1 MPEHELQSVKLEVGL
16 LKNEVEV
23 RGKQIE
29 TLLQK
34 LDLTTDKLQQLTVQ
48 IIKLN
53 TRQEDYLRNSSNMTD
68 EFKILHTRIGDL
80 HDKQLAANKE
90 IEDRLDRLD
99 QYKSK
104 LMGMIIVVGGV
115 VGTIIIP
122 INLDLYWSKRS
133 SRSSISLFAANCLP
147 GRSPIHV

>member
-1 MPEHELQSVKLEVGL
+1 MAEEELQSVKLEVGL

-53 TRQEDYLRNSSNMTD
+53 TRQEDYLRHSSTMSE

-90 IEDRLDRLD
+90 IEQRLDRLD

-115 VGTIIIP
+115 VGTIVATA
-122 INLDLYWSKRS
+122 
-133 SRSSISLFAANCLP
+133 ISVFLKD
-147 GRSPIHV
+147 

>member
-1 MPEHELQSVKLEVGL
+1 MPEEELQSVKLEVGL

-23 RGKQIE
+23 RGRQIE

-34 LDLTTDKLQQLTVQ
+34 LDLTADKLQELTVQ

-53 TRQEDYLRNSSNMTD
+53 TRQEDYLRHTSSMNE
-68 EFKILHTRIGDL
+68 EFKLLHTRIGDL
-80 HDKQLAANKE
+80 HDKQLAAQKE
-90 IEDRLDRLD
+90 IEQRLDRLD

-115 VGTIIIP
+115 VGTIVATA
-122 INLDLYWSKRS
+122 
-133 SRSSISLFAANCLP
+133 ISVFLKD
-147 GRSPIHV
+147 

>member
-1 MPEHELQSVKLEVGL
+1 MAAEELQSVKLEVGL

-23 RGKQIE
+23 RGRQIE

-53 TRQEDYLRNSSNMTD
+53 TRQEEYLRNTSSMAQ

-80 HDKQLAANKE
+80 YDKQLLAHKE
-90 IEDRLDRLD
+90 IEERIDRLD

-115 VGTIIIP
+115 VGTIVATVVSHFVK
-122 INLDLYWSKRS
+122 D
-133 SRSSISLFAANCLP
+133 
-147 GRSPIHV
+147 

>member
-1 MPEHELQSVKLEVGL
+1 MAEHNKGQPLMPEHELQSVKLEVGL
-16 LKNEVEV
+16 LKSEVEV

-34 LDLTTDKLQQLTVQ
+34 LDLTADKLQELTVQ

-53 TRQEDYLRNSSNMTD
+53 TRQEDYLRHSSSMRD

-80 HDKQLAANKE
+80 HDKQLASQKE
-90 IEDRLDRLD
+90 IEIRLDRLD

-104 LMGMIIVVGGV
+104 LMGMIVVVGGV
-115 VGTIIIP
+115 VGTIVATAI
-122 INLDLYWSKRS
+122 
-133 SRSSISLFAANCLP
+133 SIFLKD
-147 GRSPIHV
+147 

>member
-1 MPEHELQSVKLEVGL
+1 MAEEELQSVKLEVGL

-23 RGKQIE
+23 RGRQIE

-53 TRQEDYLRNSSNMTD
+53 TRQEDYLRHSSSMND
-68 EFKILHTRIGDL
+68 EFKLLHTRIGDL

-90 IEDRLDRLD
+90 IEQRLDRLD

-115 VGTIIIP
+115 VGTIVATAVAHFK
-122 INLDLYWSKRS
+122 D
-133 SRSSISLFAANCLP
+133 
-147 GRSPIHV
+147 

>member
-1 MPEHELQSVKLEVGL
+1 MAAEELQSVKLEVGL

-29 TLLQK
+29 PLLQK
-34 LDLTTDKLQQLTVQ
+34 LDLTADKLQELTVQ

-53 TRQEDYLRNSSNMTD
+53 TRQEDYLRHTSNMTD

-80 HDKQLAANKE
+80 HDKQLASQKE
-90 IEDRLDRLD
+90 IEIRLDRLD

-104 LMGMIIVVGGV
+104 LMGMIVVVGGV
-115 VGTIIIP
+115 VGTIVATAI
-122 INLDLYWSKRS
+122 
-133 SRSSISLFAANCLP
+133 SIFLKE
-147 GRSPIHV
+147 

>member
-1 MPEHELQSVKLEVGL
+1 MPEEELQSVKLEVGL

-23 RGKQIE
+23 RGRQIE
-29 TLLQK
+29 TLLSK
-34 LDLTTDKLQQLTVQ
+34 LDLTADKLQELTVQ

-53 TRQEDYLRNSSNMTD
+53 TRQEDYLRHTSSMSE

-90 IEDRLDRLD
+90 IEQRLDRLD

-115 VGTIIIP
+115 VGTIVATA
-122 INLDLYWSKRS
+122 
-133 SRSSISLFAANCLP
+133 ISVFLKD
-147 GRSPIHV
+147 

>member
-1 MPEHELQSVKLEVGL
+1 MPEEELQSVKLEVGL

-23 RGKQIE
+23 RGRQIE
-29 TLLQK
+29 TLLSK
-34 LDLTTDKLQQLTVQ
+34 LDLTADKLQELTVQ

-53 TRQEDYLRNSSNMTD
+53 TRQEDYLRHTSSMRD

-80 HDKQLAANKE
+80 HDKQLASQKE
-90 IEDRLDRLD
+90 IEIRLDRLD

-115 VGTIIIP
+115 VGTIVATAI
-122 INLDLYWSKRS
+122 
-133 SRSSISLFAANCLP
+133 SIFLKD
-147 GRSPIHV
+147 

>member
-1 MPEHELQSVKLEVGL
+1 MPEEELQSVKLEVGL

-23 RGKQIE
+23 RGRQIE
-29 TLLQK
+29 TLLSK
-34 LDLTTDKLQQLTVQ
+34 LDLTADKLQELTVQ

-53 TRQEDYLRNSSNMTD
+53 TRQEDYLRHTSNMTD

-80 HDKQLAANKE
+80 HDKQLASQKE
-90 IEDRLDRLD
+90 IEIRLDRLD

-115 VGTIIIP
+115 VGTIVATAII
-122 INLDLYWSKRS
+122 IFLKD
-133 SRSSISLFAANCLP
+133 
-147 GRSPIHV
+147 

>member
-1 MPEHELQSVKLEVGL
+1 MPEELQSVKLEVGL

-53 TRQEDYLRNSSNMTD
+53 TRQEDYLRNSSSMTD

-90 IEDRLDRLD
+90 IEQRLDRLD

-115 VGTIIIP
+115 VGTIVATA
-122 INLDLYWSKRS
+122 
-133 SRSSISLFAANCLP
+133 ISVFLKD
-147 GRSPIHV
+147 

>member
-1 MPEHELQSVKLEVGL
+1 MPEEELQSVKREVGL

-23 RGKQIE
+23 RGRQIE

-34 LDLTTDKLQQLTVQ
+34 LDLTADKLQELTVQ

-53 TRQEDYLRNSSNMTD
+53 TRQEDYLRHTSSMRD

-80 HDKQLAANKE
+80 HDKQLASQKE
-90 IEDRLDRLD
+90 IEIRLDRLD

-115 VGTIIIP
+115 VGTIVATAI
-122 INLDLYWSKRS
+122 
-133 SRSSISLFAANCLP
+133 SIFLKD
-147 GRSPIHV
+147 

>member
-34 LDLTTDKLQQLTVQ
+34 LDLTADKLQELTVQ
-48 IIKLN
+48 IIQLN
-53 TRQEDYLRNSSNMTD
+53 TRQEDYLRHTSSMRD

-80 HDKQLAANKE
+80 HDKQLASQKE
-90 IEDRLDRLD
+90 IEVRLDRLD

-115 VGTIIIP
+115 VGTIVATAI
-122 INLDLYWSKRS
+122 
-133 SRSSISLFAANCLP
+133 SIFLKD
-147 GRSPIHV
+147 

>member
-23 RGKQIE
+23 RGRQIE

-48 IIKLN
+48 IIQLN
-53 TRQEDYLRNSSNMTD
+53 TRQEDYLRHSSSMTD

-80 HDKQLAANKE
+80 HDKQLAAQKD
-90 IEDRLDRLD
+90 IEQRLDRLD

-115 VGTIIIP
+115 VGTIVATA
-122 INLDLYWSKRS
+122 
-133 SRSSISLFAANCLP
+133 ISVFLKD
-147 GRSPIHV
+147 

>member
-1 MPEHELQSVKLEVGL
+1 MPEELQSVKLEVGL

-23 RGKQIE
+23 RGRQIE

-48 IIKLN
+48 IIQLN
-53 TRQEDYLRNSSNMTD
+53 TRQEDYLRHSTSMTD

-80 HDKQLAANKE
+80 HDKQLAAQKD
-90 IEDRLDRLD
+90 IEQRLDRLD

-115 VGTIIIP
+115 VGTIVATA
-122 INLDLYWSKRS
+122 
-133 SRSSISLFAANCLP
+133 ISVFLKD
-147 GRSPIHV
+147 

>member
-1 MPEHELQSVKLEVGL
+1 MPEDDQLQSVKLEVGL

-48 IIKLN
+48 ITKLN
-53 TRQEDYLRNSSNMTD
+53 TRQEEYLRDSSNMND
-68 EFKILHTRIGDL
+68 EFKLLHTRIGDL
-80 HDKQLAANKE
+80 HDKQLAAQKE
-90 IEDRLDRLD
+90 IEQRLDRLD

-115 VGTIIIP
+115 VGTIVATA
-122 INLDLYWSKRS
+122 
-133 SRSSISLFAANCLP
+133 ISVFLKD
-147 GRSPIHV
+147 

>member
-1 MPEHELQSVKLEVGL
+1 MAEEELHAVKLDVGL

-29 TLLQK
+29 ALLLK
-34 LDLTTDKLQQLTVQ
+34 LDLTADKLQQLTVQ

-53 TRQEDYLRNSSNMTD
+53 TRQEDYLRHTSSMSE

-90 IEDRLDRLD
+90 IEQRLDRLD

-115 VGTIIIP
+115 VGTIVATAI
-122 INLDLYWSKRS
+122 
-133 SRSSISLFAANCLP
+133 SIFLKE
-147 GRSPIHV
+147 

>member
-1 MPEHELQSVKLEVGL
+1 MAGSKGQSVMPEHELQSVKLEVGL
-16 LKNEVEV
+16 LKNEGEV
-23 RGKQIE
+23 RGRQIE

-80 HDKQLAANKE
+80 HDKQLASQKE
-90 IEDRLDRLD
+90 IEIRLDRLD

-104 LMGMIIVVGGV
+104 LMGMIVVVGGV
-115 VGTIIIP
+115 VGTVVATAI
-122 INLDLYWSKRS
+122 
-133 SRSSISLFAANCLP
+133 SIFLKD
-147 GRSPIHV
+147 

>member
-1 MPEHELQSVKLEVGL
+1 MPEEELQSVKLEVGL

-29 TLLQK
+29 TLLSK
-34 LDLTTDKLQQLTVQ
+34 LDLTADKLQELTVQ

-53 TRQEDYLRNSSNMTD
+53 TRQEDYLRNSSSMTD

-90 IEDRLDRLD
+90 IEQRLDRLD

-115 VGTIIIP
+115 VGTIVATAI
-122 INLDLYWSKRS
+122 
-133 SRSSISLFAANCLP
+133 SIFLKD
-147 GRSPIHV
+147 

>member
-16 LKNEVEV
+16 LKSEVEV
-23 RGKQIE
+23 RGRQIE

-34 LDLTTDKLQQLTVQ
+34 LDLTADKLQELTVQ

-53 TRQEDYLRNSSNMTD
+53 TRQEDYLRHSSSMRD

-80 HDKQLAANKE
+80 HDKQLASQKE
-90 IEDRLDRLD
+90 IEIRLDRLD

-104 LMGMIIVVGGV
+104 LMGMIVVVGGV
-115 VGTIIIP
+115 VGTIVATAI
-122 INLDLYWSKRS
+122 
-133 SRSSISLFAANCLP
+133 SIFLKD
-147 GRSPIHV
+147 